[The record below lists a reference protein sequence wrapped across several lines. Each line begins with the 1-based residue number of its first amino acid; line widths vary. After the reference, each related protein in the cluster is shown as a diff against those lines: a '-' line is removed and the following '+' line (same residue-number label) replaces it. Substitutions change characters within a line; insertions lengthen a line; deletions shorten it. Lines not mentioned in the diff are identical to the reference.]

1 MQGSIGEFG
10 HLPRMAQASAG
21 EPVRQPRRVPARGA
35 PLVGIV
41 RNPRSHR
48 NKGHDPEL
56 ADCANILV
64 ETPRS
69 HAALR
74 ETLAGYAARGVDYIA
89 VDGGD
94 GTVRDVLTCGAG
106 VFGEAWP
113 PLVVLPKGKTNAL
126 AVDLG
131 LPNVWSL
138 PEAME
143 AIGGGKTITR
153 RPLTV
158 AIAGDE
164 AQQVQGFI
172 LGAGAFT
179 LATQTGQQA
188 HRWGAFNSFAVG
200 LTILWGLLQTLFGAA
215 GNIWRRGTPMRLA
228 FAGGGATLPHS
239 RHGRP
244 GERFVILASTLERF
258 PLGMRPFGRPHPG
271 LKLAIIDAPVRWM
284 LALLPLVLTGWNP
297 RLLARNGFHR
307 VDAEAVDIEIGD
319 RFILDGEYFPAGRYR
334 LHPGPELRFVVP

>member
-1 MQGSIGEFG
+1 MHGSIGEFG
-10 HLPRMAQASAG
+10 HLPRMAQAAAS
-21 EPVRQPRRVPARGA
+21 EPMREPRRAPARGA

-48 NKGHDPEL
+48 NKGHAPEL

-106 VFGEAWP
+106 VFGDEWP
-113 PLVVLPKGKTNAL
+113 TLVVLPKGKTNAL

-138 PEAME
+138 REALE
-143 AIGGGKTITR
+143 AIRGGKSIVR
-153 RPLTV
+153 RPLE
-158 AIAGDE
+158 IALPGEDG
-164 AQQVQGFI
+164 AQVLGFI
-172 LGAGAFT
+172 LGAGVFT
-179 LATQTGQQA
+179 LATQAGQQA

-200 LTILWGLLQTLFGAA
+200 LTTLWGLLQTLFGGA
-215 GNIWRRGTPMRLA
+215 GNLWRRGTKMRLVCDRSGREIA
-228 FAGGGATLPHS
+228 HS
-239 RHGRP
+239 GYGSRD
-244 GERFVILASTLERF
+244 ERFVVFASTLERF
-258 PLGMRPFGRPHPG
+258 PLGMRPFGPPRPG
-271 LKLAIIDAPVRWM
+271 LKLALIDAPLRRM
-284 LALLPLVLTGWNP
+284 LALIPLALT
-297 RLLARNGFHR
+297 GFHR
-307 VDAEAVDIEIGD
+307 AFMDRHGFHRIDAEELELELGD
-319 RFILDGEYFPAGRYR
+319 RFILDGEYFPAGRYSLR
-334 LHPGPELRFVVP
+334 QGPELRFVVP

>member
-1 MQGSIGEFG
+1 MHGSRGEFG
-10 HLPRMAQASAG
+10 HLSRVAHAAG
-21 EPVRQPRRVPARGA
+21 VRSRAARLVPARGA

-48 NKGHDPEL
+48 NKGLAPEL

-74 ETLAGYAARGVDYIA
+74 ETLAGFAARGIDYLA

-94 GTVRDVLTCGAG
+94 GTVRDVLTCGAS

-113 PLVVLPKGKTNAL
+113 TLVVLPKGKTNAL

-131 LPNVWSL
+131 LPNLWSL
-138 PEAME
+138 AQAME
-143 AIGGGKTITR
+143 AIGRGQTIVR

-158 AIAGDE
+158 EQLGADG
-164 AQQVQGFI
+164 QVQGFI

-179 LATQTGQQA
+179 LATQAGQQA

-200 LTILWGLLQTLFGAA
+200 LTILWGLLQALFGRR
-215 GNIWRRGTPMRLA
+215 GNQWRRGTPMRLNA
-228 FAGGGATLPHS
+228 EDSRVELPHS
-239 RHGRP
+239 RFGRP
-244 GERFVILASTLERF
+244 DERFVMIASTLERF
-258 PLGMRPFGRPHPG
+258 PLGIRPFGKIRPG

-284 LALLPLVLTGWNP
+284 LALLPVFFTGFDRP
-297 RLLARNGFHR
+297 FMRRHGFHR
-307 VDAEAVDIEIGD
+307 IDVEALELTLGD
-319 RFILDGEYFPAGRYR
+319 RFILDGETFPAGRYR
-334 LHPGPELRFVVP
+334 LRQGPEVRFVVP